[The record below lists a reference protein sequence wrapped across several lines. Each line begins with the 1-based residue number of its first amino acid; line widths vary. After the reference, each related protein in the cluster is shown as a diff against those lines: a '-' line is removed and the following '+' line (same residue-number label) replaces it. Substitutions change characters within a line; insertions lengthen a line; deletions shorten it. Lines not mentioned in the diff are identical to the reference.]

1 MVDGRSRVSA
11 VSAPVDNVMC
21 GAQALLLDFDG
32 PVCRVFAGHSSVA
45 VAAEL
50 RRCLEG
56 AGIELPERFA
66 ANRDPLKLLQ
76 WVGESHPERLGPV
89 EDRLI
94 EGETRAISSAAPT
107 VGAAAVIHEAHRA
120 GWPVAIVSN
129 NGAPAIERYLQIH
142 ELSDCITAVVGR
154 PYGEPERMKPR
165 PDIVRDAV
173 ESVGVP
179 AESCV
184 LVGDSPTD
192 MTAAIAAG
200 VVPIGYVKSPQRRS
214 GLENAGAVALIDDM
228 RGLLGAW
235 VTA

>member
-1 MVDGRSRVSA
+1 M
-11 VSAPVDNVMC
+11 SAPVYEAMR

-32 PVCRVFAGHSSVA
+32 PVCRVFAGHPNVA
-45 VAAEL
+45 VATEL
-50 RRCLEG
+50 RRYLESV
-56 AGIELPERFA
+56 GIELPEQFA

-76 WVGESHPERLGPV
+76 WVGQTHPERLGPV

-94 EGETRAISSAAPT
+94 EGETRATGSAAPT
-107 VGAAAVIHEAHRA
+107 VGAAAVIHGAYRA

-129 NGAPAIERYLQIH
+129 NAAIAIRRYLQIH
-142 ELSDCITAVVGR
+142 ELSDCVTAVIGR
-154 PYGEPERMKPR
+154 PYGNPERMKPR
-165 PDIVRDAV
+165 PDVVQDAI

-200 VVPIGYVKSPQRRS
+200 VVPIGYIKSPERQS
-214 GLENAGAVALIDDM
+214 GLENAGAVVLIDDM
-228 RGLLGAW
+228 RALLGAW